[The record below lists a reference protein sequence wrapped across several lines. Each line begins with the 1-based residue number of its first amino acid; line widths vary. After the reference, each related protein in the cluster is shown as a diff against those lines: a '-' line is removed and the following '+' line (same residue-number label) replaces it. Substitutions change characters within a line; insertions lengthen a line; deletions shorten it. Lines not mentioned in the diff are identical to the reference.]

1 MAKKDVQ
8 MPFRVTAKIAD
19 GLEKAAAASD
29 MKPPDLLREAAAAI
43 VRAHQRTRSGRV
55 PKDMEIRPRIY
66 PEAEDVNWEVAE
78 APPGETLNSVMRQTP
93 REAAA
98 FFAGRLRGEIMIH
111 PHYVHERGRAL
122 FLEILR
128 EELIRE
134 LGEIIE
140 ASSQSPA
147 TAKARVRRG
156 AAAGDAD
163 PVTKAEVKAFLQDP
177 PGK

>member
-8 MPFRVTAKIAD
+8 MPFRVTAKMAE
-19 GLEKAAAASD
+19 GLEKAATATEVNIQE
-29 MKPPDLLREAAAAI
+29 LLREAAAAI

-66 PEAEDVNWEVAE
+66 PEAEDVNWAVAE
-78 APPGETLNSVMRQTP
+78 APPGETLTSVMRQTP

-128 EELIRE
+128 EELVRE
-134 LGEIIE
+134 MGEIIAASARSPARPRE
-140 ASSQSPA
+140 ASY
-147 TAKARVRRG
+147 
-156 AAAGDAD
+156 
-163 PVTKAEVKAFLQDP
+163 P
-177 PGK
+177 PQ